1 MPSTNVIRASSACSI
16 GSRSNARAAGSRDT
30 SDAWRAP
37 RSDAASKVAV
47 YLDAP
52 EVSKRVWAA
61 QALLRGGDEA
71 HEKYLIGLVKEEP
84 RLLTDM
90 GELGEVLADLN
101 LAESVPYLIQR
112 LKHEKSEFRAD
123 AAEALARVTG
133 LGLEYQSLDSEEQK
147 RNAIKVYS
155 RWWEDR
161 KKERRKKGGE

>member
-1 MPSTNVIRASSACSI
+1 VRTSALRAL
-16 GSRSNARAAGSRDT
+16 GKAGVD
-30 SDAWRAP
+30 P
-37 RSDAASKVAV
+37 RSDAAGKVVV

-61 QALLRGGDEA
+61 QALMRGGDEA

-112 LKHEKSEFRAD
+112 LKHEKSEYRAD